1 MKLNNLKKILSEKEI
16 INKKILKNQEKI
28 NKIIN
33 KITGTFENN
42 SKVYTCGN
50 GGSAGDAQH
59 VAAEGMV
66 RLRPGVNRKPLPI
79 ISLSLDMSTITA
91 CANDF
96 GYEHIFSRPLEALAK
111 KNDLLICYS
120 TSGNSKNIIQA
131 LKKAKK
137 MKIFSI
143 CFLGKNG
150 GLAKKLTN
158 LAFEINSKNVA
169 RIQESHIF
177 LSHFIIEEVEKRL
190 IKKNII

>member
-1 MKLNNLKKILSEKEI
+1 
-16 INKKILKNQEKI
+16 
-28 NKIIN
+28 
-33 KITGTFENN
+33 
-42 SKVYTCGN
+42 
-50 GGSAGDAQH
+50 
-59 VAAEGMV
+59 
-66 RLRPGVNRKPLPI
+66 
-79 ISLSLDMSTITA
+79 
-91 CANDF
+91 
-96 GYEHIFSRPLEALAK
+96 
-111 KNDLLICYS
+111 
-120 TSGNSKNIIQA
+120 
-131 LKKAKK
+131 